1 MTDKLPPNLLKLFA
15 PRPQLPYLRPVDKE
29 IVDAVGHIIAQLRG
43 AKTAGLFSA
52 AADSDAMEEG
62 EEPSYT
68 HAEEIKRQ
76 IRREERKNLK
86 SEQFKIATETCL
98 YIVYCD
104 LRALFSHFFSPP

>member
-15 PRPQLPYLRPVDKE
+15 PRPQLPYLRPVDKD
-29 IVDAVGHIIAQLRG
+29 IDRITGRNVDAVGPIIAQLRE
-43 AKTAGLFSA
+43 AKTASLFSA

-62 EEPSYT
+62 EEPTYT
-68 HAEEIKRQ
+68 HVEEIKRQ

-86 SEQFKIATETCL
+86 SEQFKIAKETCA

-104 LRALFSHFFSPP
+104 